1 MKNIF
6 ISGAHGSACSLVKSL
21 TTGIKIIDQRIGTCH
36 ESWTRN
42 QTLNNDFIIF
52 SHCYSYQSI
61 KKNWNPDVIIWIH
74 INEKNI
80 TQICRRVVIL
90 DFLYAEDPEWLLK
103 DWCWTEDKHNRL
115 QGPSWPPYSKV
126 ITDYPQWCLDEMCQV
141 AYDRSKAWTKISKYA
156 TYSIDTDELF
166 GSSDPHT
173 LSDTLES
180 LNCSVDKDFLSQWKI
195 KNNKIYEEYKNLFS
209 WTPNWCPPDG
219 WPTVD
224 ITENIYE

>member
-1 MKNIF
+1 MNRLDYMEFYITNV
-6 ISGAHGSACSLVKSL
+6 CNL
-21 TTGIKIIDQRIGTCH
+21 TCTGCNRFNNYKFKGFQR
-36 ESWTRN
+36 
-42 QTLNNDFIIF
+42 
-52 SHCYSYQSI
+52 
-61 KKNWNPDVIIWIH
+61 
-74 INEKNI
+74 
-80 TQICRRVVIL
+80 
-90 DFLYAEDPEWLLK
+90 
-103 DWCWTEDKHNRL
+103 WTEDKHNRL
-115 QGPSWPPYSKV
+115 QGPSWPPYSRV